1 MNAKECVEYD
11 KSAQTHGDGNM
22 SWMQTYTGRKFSL
35 VDPQPEDVD
44 IVDIVASLGNIVRFN
59 GHCGGNYTV
68 LQHSVQ
74 VAELCNQEFRFDGL
88 MHDAGEAYYGDITR
102 PQKIVLNEL
111 SDGRIAEWMK
121 RIDRVVAIALGFV
134 FPTPLAV
141 KHFDNVMLAT
151 EARDLMTDSPKPW
164 EELPPPLPDVLRVW
178 SPQESYTRFVRL
190 YHQFRPNSKGT
201 NRCPPYL
208 TRPKSKQKTS

>member
-1 MNAKECVEYD
+1 M
-11 KSAQTHGDGNM
+11 T
-22 SWMQTYTGRKFSL
+22 WIQTYTGKKFSL

-44 IVDIVASLGNIVRFN
+44 IVDIIAALGSIVRFG
-59 GHCGGNYTV
+59 GHCRSSYTV

-74 VAELCNQEFRFDGL
+74 VAELCNQQLRFAGM

-102 PQKIVLNEL
+102 PQKVVLNEL

-121 RIDRVVAIALGFV
+121 RIDLVVAIAFDLP

-141 KHFDNVMLAT
+141 KHFDDVMLAT
-151 EARDLMTDSPKPW
+151 EARDLMIDPPEPW
-164 EELPPPLPDVLRVW
+164 EALPPPLPDVLRVW

-190 YHQFRPNSKGT
+190 YHQFNPNPKGT
-201 NRCPPYL
+201 SRCPPYL
-208 TRPKSKQKTS
+208 TRPKSKRKTS